1 MNFERDV
8 KLKLLVIGL
17 GSMGKR
23 RISLLK
29 KYFGKEVDVIGLDM
43 RLERRKETEKLYGI
57 ITYSNLEQAINIE
70 KPKGVLICT
79 SPISHAD
86 LILDCL
92 NKKLNVFTEINLL
105 KDKYHEIIE
114 VAEKNKLKLFLS
126 STFMYR
132 KDIEYIQKEVQS
144 NFKKVHYRYHVGQY
158 LPDWHPWENYKDFF
172 VSNKKT
178 NGCRELF
185 AIELPWILKTFGNVK
200 DLKVIKDNLS
210 TLDLDYAD
218 SYFVL
223 LEHENGT
230 KGILNVDIVCRKP
243 VRSLEIYSEEMHLFW
258 EGTPNSLNKYDIE
271 KKETIQI
278 ETYKSIDK
286 DNRYSAS
293 IIENAYMEE
302 LDVFIKKLL
311 EEKNNERY
319 TFKDDLY
326 TLGLIDKIEG
336 LCE

>member
-1 MNFERDV
+1 M
-8 KLKLLVIGL
+8 KLLVIGL

-29 KYFGKEVDVIGLDM
+29 KYFENKVDVVGLDTKI
-43 RLERRKETEKLYGI
+43 ERRKETEKLYGI
-57 ITYSNLEQAINIE
+57 MTYSNLDEAINNE
-70 KPKGVLICT
+70 KPNGVLICT

-86 LILDCL
+86 LILTCL

-105 KDKYHEIIE
+105 NDKYHEIMAA
-114 VAEKNKLKLFLS
+114 AEKNKLELFLS

-132 KDIEYIQKEVQS
+132 KDIEYIQKEVQV
-144 NFKKVHYRYHVGQY
+144 NNKKVHYRYHVGQY

-185 AIELPWILKTFGNVK
+185 AIELPWILRAFGSVTK
-200 DLKVIKDNLS
+200 VEVIKDNLS
-210 TLDLDYAD
+210 TLELDYAD

-230 KGILNVDIVCRKP
+230 KGVLNVDIVCRKP
-243 VRSLEIYSEEMHLFW
+243 IRSLEIYSEEMHLFW
-258 EGTPNSLNKYDIE
+258 EGTPNSLEKYLIE
-271 KKETIQI
+271 KKETVKI
-278 ETYKSIDK
+278 ETYSSIDK
-286 DNRYSAS
+286 DNRYSES

-302 LDVFIKKLL
+302 LDVFIKKVLG
-311 EEKNNERY
+311 EKNSERY

-326 TLGLIDKIEG
+326 TLDLINKIEG
-336 LCE
+336 LQ